1 MHKNT
6 EVVTIQIPK
15 EIISSLNDKG
25 VYNVQDYIINL
36 ISKEVKDDK
45 ILSKEEQDILE
56 ENLKGLGYI

>member
-15 EIISSLNDKG
+15 EIINSLNDKG

-36 ISKEVKDDK
+36 ISNDVKNDK
-45 ILSKEEQDILE
+45 VLSKEEQDILE